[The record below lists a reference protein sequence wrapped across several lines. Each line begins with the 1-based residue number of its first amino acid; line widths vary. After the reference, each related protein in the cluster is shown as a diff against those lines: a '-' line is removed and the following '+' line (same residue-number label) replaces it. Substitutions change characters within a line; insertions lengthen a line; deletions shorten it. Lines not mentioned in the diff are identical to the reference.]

1 VTSQSVKQGI
11 TIFKAGNKE
20 KARLIFK
27 EALKSDPNNE
37 TAWFWLAAT
46 YKKKSNQIKCLQKL
60 LGINPYHQAAR
71 QQLAHLLGNKLP
83 PPPPNPKPAPE
94 IKASVEKEDVP
105 PPPPTS
111 PPSPAKPP
119 EPEMEEEPS
128 ARSSTQWKNIGL
140 AGLGI
145 FGFLALLIG
154 LLFGNA
160 LFSVTDLNTLM
171 SELTGSTPNIIASA
185 TPIVVQTTSTAE
197 NDAAEVMPLAI
208 TIAPPANAAPSP
220 IKTQVLILP
229 TTPPLT
235 HNFPCLPQNTER
247 VQADVIRIVDG
258 DTIEIEYNDKQYSV
272 RFIGINAPETYPKQ
286 YFSIEATERT
296 IELLEGKSITLVKD
310 ISNTDQYGR
319 LLRYI
324 LLEDVFI
331 NQLLVNEGYALAAT
345 FPPDIAC
352 AELFAEA
359 QESARLNNNG
369 LWKNIPRD
377 SKTATPL
384 ADTPTPTVEQTCPFG
399 CKIHYP
405 GCDIKGNINIVGEK
419 IYHLPDSE
427 WYDGTIINTSQGER
441 WFCTAEEAEGNG
453 WQPAE

>member
-1 VTSQSVKQGI
+1 MTSQSVKQGI
-11 TIFKAGNKE
+11 NIFKAGNKE

-27 EALKSDPNNE
+27 EAIKSDPNDE
-37 TAWFWLAAT
+37 MAWFWLAAT
-46 YKKKSNQIKCLQKL
+46 YKKKSSQIKCLQKL
-60 LGINPYHQAAR
+60 LDINPRHRAAR
-71 QQLAHLLGNKLP
+71 QQLSLLTGKKLP
-83 PPPPNPKPAPE
+83 PLPKPEPAQAVQAEEAPS
-94 IKASVEKEDVP
+94 AHPSL
-105 PPPPTS
+105 
-111 PPSPAKPP
+111 PPSP
-119 EPEMEEEPS
+119 EMPANPVPEEEPS
-128 ARSSTQWKNIGL
+128 AESSTQWIKVGL

-145 FGFLALLIG
+145 FGSLALLIG

-171 SELTGSTPNIIASA
+171 SEWTGSTAAVIASA
-185 TPIVVQTTSTAE
+185 TPIVSQATPSA
-197 NDAAEVMPLAI
+197 DIPDAEVLPLAI
-208 TIAPPANAAPSP
+208 TFAPPAEASPAPV
-220 IKTQVLILP
+220 KTQVLHLP
-229 TTPPLT
+229 TTPPLS

-247 VQADVIRIVDG
+247 VQAEVIRVADG
-258 DTIEIEYNDKQYSV
+258 DTIDIEYNGKQYIV
-272 RFIGINAPETYPKQ
+272 RYIGVDAPETYPKQ
-286 YFSIEATERT
+286 YFSTEATERN
-296 IELLEGKSITLVKD
+296 IELVEGQTITLVKD

-324 LLEDVFI
+324 LIDDVFI

-352 AELFAEA
+352 AELFKEA
-359 QESARLNNNG
+359 QESARLNNKG

-384 ADTPTPTVEQTCPFG
+384 ADTPTPAVEQTCPFG

-405 GCDIKGNINIVGEK
+405 GCDIKGNINIDGEK

-441 WFCTAEEAEGNG
+441 WFCSTEEAENND
-453 WQPAE
+453 WRAAK